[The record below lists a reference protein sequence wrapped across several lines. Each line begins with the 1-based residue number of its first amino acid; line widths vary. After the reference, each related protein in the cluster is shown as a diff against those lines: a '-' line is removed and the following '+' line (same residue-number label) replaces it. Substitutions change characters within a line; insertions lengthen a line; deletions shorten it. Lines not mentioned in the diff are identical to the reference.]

1 MASQNSA
8 LFLSQLDQS
17 SSTRADYASGQ
28 ALAGSTEAGGQVR
41 VIADTHLTTS
51 AVTTSENLVLCKL
64 PAGAKVVGGFIHV
77 PGSAGPSGASKIGIG
92 TIAYSALGV
101 ASVTVT
107 DDNRYG
113 TVSNINAAAG
123 SYAFQAATGSDFDVA
138 PSDTEYAIVFTPVGA
153 SLATATTIGWT
164 IYYTTA

>member
-1 MASQNSA
+1 MASQNST
-8 LFLSQLDQS
+8 LFLSQLDS
-17 SSTRADYASGQ
+17 SSTSRADFASGQ

-41 VIADTHLTTS
+41 VIADSYTTTS
-51 AVTTSENLVLCKL
+51 AVSTSETLVLCKL

-92 TIAYSALGV
+92 TIAYSAGAV
-101 ASVTVT
+101 AVTVT

-123 SYAFQAATGSDFDVA
+123 SYAFQAATGTDFDTA
-138 PSDTEYAIVFTPVGA
+138 PSTSELAIVFTPVGA
-153 SLATATTIGWT
+153 SLATATAIGWT